1 MKLIFFD
8 NDTFEHLKPF
18 TFTRPT
24 AEIRIGIFTIS
35 EKWTKTLKADKA
47 YLTQDYLQG
56 KFPLNC
62 EADETAL
69 FIAGN
74 ILPTE
79 EFTIAIKSLK
89 KGEALQQENNL
100 LVAHCTLH
108 EYQNKAFQTQ
118 EFKEPVF
125 KIEKLWQIFSFN
137 GRAIEEDIKLLSI
150 EKGIPNELRKNNTWI
165 GENVYIEAGAKINA
179 AIINSEQGVVYIGK
193 DAEIMEGSIVRG
205 PFALCEHS
213 VLKMGAKIYGPTT
226 VGPYSKVGGEVG
238 NSVIFG
244 FSNKG
249 HEGFLGNSVLGE
261 WCNLGADTNNS
272 NLKNNYGN
280 VKLWNYAL
288 GKMEDSG
295 LQFCGLMMGDHSK
308 CGINTMFN
316 TGSVV
321 GVSANIYGAGFP
333 QNFIPSFAWGGAD
346 GFTTYK
352 LDKAME
358 TADRVYERRN
368 LPFDKKE
375 KDIMTKVFEAT
386 EKYRQ
391 F

>member
-47 YLTQDYLQG
+47 YLTQDYLQE

-79 EFTIAIKSLK
+79 ELTIAITSLK
-89 KGEALQQENNL
+89 KGEALQHENNL

-118 EFKEPVF
+118 EFEEPVF
-125 KIEKLWQIFSFN
+125 KIEKLWHVFSFN

-150 EKGIPNELRKNNTWI
+150 EKGIPNDLRKNNTWI

-193 DAEIMEGSIVRG
+193 DSEIMEGSIVRG

-316 TGSVV
+316 TGTVV